1 MNDQT
6 LSHEQADSNAMPT
19 PTEAV
24 TPGEALADAL
34 GQPGEATDAA
44 GDLKTPTDPQSVT
57 EVILFASDTPLS
69 AAKIAQV
76 GGLSGAAAVTT
87 AIDTLNAKYDE
98 MGVSFIIKAIAGGFQ
113 LQSRPEYEP
122 ILSRLFQDRKDQ
134 KLSQAA
140 METLAI
146 IAYRQPILRADIEAI
161 RGVACGE
168 VLRGLMEKQMVKI
181 VGRANVL
188 GRPMLYGTTKKFLE
202 VFGISGL
209 DDLPNAEDLRRS
221 AYNPDDTSDA
231 QDAPETAKVADDVT
245 EAPAQGAPDGDTP
258 DSTAT

>member
-6 LSHEQADSNAMPT
+6 LSHEQPD
-19 PTEAV
+19 
-24 TPGEALADAL
+24 LDDASA
-34 GQPGEATDAA
+34 PAEATDGEHLAEA
-44 GDLKTPTDPQSVT
+44 LGTPEAEPAPVMPTDPETVT

-69 AAKIAQV
+69 PAKIAQV
-76 GGLSGAAAVTT
+76 GGLQGPSAVTK
-87 AIDTLNAKYDE
+87 AIEALNAKYDDI
-98 MGVSFIIKAIAGGFQ
+98 GASFIIKAIAGGYQ

-122 ILSRLFQDRKDQ
+122 ILARLFQDRKDQ

-168 VLRGLMEKQMVKI
+168 VLRGLMEKQLVKI

-202 VFGISGL
+202 IFGISGL
-209 DDLPNAEDLRRS
+209 DDLPNGEDLRRS
-221 AYNPDDTSDA
+221 AYNPSEEPSEDAEAPVDDQDANDTPEASEPGPDA
-231 QDAPETAKVADDVT
+231 Q
-245 EAPAQGAPDGDTP
+245 
-258 DSTAT
+258 

>member
-6 LSHEQADSNAMPT
+6 LSHDQTDLET
-19 PTEAV
+19 PQPPAEVPDGEHLA
-24 TPGEALADAL
+24 EAL
-34 GQPGEATDAA
+34 GDAA
-44 GDLKTPTDPQSVT
+44 HDAQPAVGMPTDPETVT

-76 GGLSGAAAVTT
+76 GGLQGPSVVTK
-87 AIDTLNAKYDE
+87 AIDTLNAKYDHI
-98 MGVSFIIKAIAGGFQ
+98 GTSFVVKAIAGGFQ
-113 LQSRPEYEP
+113 LQSRPEFEP
-122 ILSRLFQDRKDQ
+122 ILARLFQDRKDQ

-146 IAYRQPILRADIEAI
+146 IAYRQPILRADVEAI

-168 VLRGLMEKQMVKI
+168 VLRGLMEKQLVKI

-221 AYNPDDTSDA
+221 AYNPEEHAAANDEPPVENLSPAESADVDTTE
-231 QDAPETAKVADDVT
+231 QAPTA
-245 EAPAQGAPDGDTP
+245 DTQ
-258 DSTAT
+258 